1 MKCECSLKEFCE
13 KYPVYKSA
21 FSNLLSDLNYIVKF
35 KTDKDGDLLQME
47 VGYKEDL
54 WIIDNIS

>member
-35 KTDKDGDLLQME
+35 KTDKDGDLLFVE
-47 VGYKEDL
+47 IGYKEDH
-54 WIIDNIS
+54 WKIDNI

>member
-21 FSNLLSDLNYIVKF
+21 FSNLLSDPQYIVKF
-35 KTDKDGDLLQME
+35 KTDKDGDLLRVE
-47 VGYKEDL
+47 IGYKEDI
-54 WIIDNIS
+54 WIIDNMT